1 MMIRKGVETGMTI
14 KERLNLIRIIQNA
27 ESENGMF
34 SVSVEALNEILD
46 VLKES
51 IAPVLSASH
60 LWKTNDQTWHGKCP
74 KCGGDI
80 NEYNNPKYCGRC
92 GQEVKWG

>member
-1 MMIRKGVETGMTI
+1 MIRKGVETGMTI

-27 ESENGMF
+27 EPENGMF
-34 SVSVEALNEILD
+34 SVSVEALNEMLD

-60 LWKTNDQTWHGKCP
+60 LWKANDQTWHGKCP
-74 KCGGDI
+74 KCSADI
-80 NEYNNPKYCGRC
+80 NEYDNPKYCGRC
-92 GQEVKWG
+92 GQAVKWE